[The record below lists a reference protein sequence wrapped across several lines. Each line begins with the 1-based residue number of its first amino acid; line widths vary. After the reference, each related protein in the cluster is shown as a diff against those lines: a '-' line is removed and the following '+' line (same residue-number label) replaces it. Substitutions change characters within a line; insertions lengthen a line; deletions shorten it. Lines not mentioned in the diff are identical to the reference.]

1 VANRAKTSR
10 ARGRPAPRAGARAAP
25 LTRERIL
32 AAALTLTDRAGLGSL
47 SMRTLG
53 AALSVEAMS
62 LYKHFASKD
71 AIVEGLVAHALDE
84 IDWSSDARSP
94 WQNRVATQVR
104 SLRELGLCHPD
115 AFRILAAGPALG
127 TASLR
132 PLEGLLGALADGGFA
147 RAHAVSV
154 MWTIVSYVLGAVT
167 GELAERK
174 RVKRPK
180 RKQTVSD
187 SFVSFPNV
195 AAAAEL
201 LEGCDF
207 EEELMAGLRRILA
220 GADAERSKRRRRD

>member
-1 VANRAKTSR
+1 VANRAKT
-10 ARGRPAPRAGARAAP
+10 P

-32 AAALTLTDRAGLGSL
+32 AAALALTDREGLGAL

-53 AALSVEAMS
+53 TALGVEAMS
-62 LYKHFASKD
+62 LYKHFASKE
-71 AIVEGLVAHALDE
+71 AIVEGLVTQALDE
-84 IDWSSDARSP
+84 IDWSVDASSP
-94 WQNRVATQVR
+94 WQDRVAIQVC
-104 SLRELGLCHPD
+104 SLREFGLRHSD
-115 AFRILAAGPALG
+115 AFRVLAAGPALG
-127 TASLR
+127 SASLR
-132 PLEGLLGALADGGFA
+132 PLEGLLAALADGGFA

-174 RVKRPK
+174 RTKKPK
-180 RKQTVSD
+180 RKQSVSG
-187 SFVSFPNV
+187 SVESFPNV

-220 GADAERSKRRRRD
+220 GAVAERSKRRRR

>member
-1 VANRAKTSR
+1 MVTR
-10 ARGRPAPRAGARAAP
+10 ARNRRPNAGRARRTRSAP
-25 LTRERIL
+25 LNRERIL
-32 AAALTLTDRAGLGSL
+32 AAALTLTDREGLGAL

-53 AALSVEAMS
+53 AALGVEAMS
-62 LYKHFASKD
+62 LYKHVASKD
-71 AIVEGLVAHALDE
+71 VIVEGLVTHALDE
-84 IDWSSDARSP
+84 MDWSVDPRSP
-94 WQNRVATQVR
+94 WQDRVATQVR
-104 SLRELGLCHPD
+104 SLRELGLRHPD
-115 AFRILAAGPALG
+115 AFRVLAAGPALG

-174 RVKRPK
+174 RAKKPK
-180 RKQTVSD
+180 RKQAVAD
-187 SFVSFPNV
+187 SIESFPNV

-207 EEELMAGLRRILA
+207 EEELLAGLRRILA
-220 GADAERSKRRRRD
+220 GADAERSKRRRRE